1 MRVPYN
7 NGKVLIGS
15 RYEPPKYVERDP
27 DMIAIQGW
35 FIGDN
40 KAARRNYWAN
50 VAYCWLLA
58 IAVVLAVICS

>member
-15 RYEPPKYVERDP
+15 RYEPPKYVEQDS

-50 VAYCWLLA
+50 VSYICVLV
-58 IAVVLAVICS
+58 IAVVLMIIYA